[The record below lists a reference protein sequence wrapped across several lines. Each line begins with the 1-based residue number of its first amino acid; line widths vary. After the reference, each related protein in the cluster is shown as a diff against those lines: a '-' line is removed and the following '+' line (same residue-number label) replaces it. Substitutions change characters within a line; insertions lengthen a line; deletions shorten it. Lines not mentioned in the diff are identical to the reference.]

1 MEEYGETKG
10 LDPAV
15 REGQARDDGMEL
27 EITVENVTDG
37 TELDEGIDT
46 GITVD
51 DAGTLDDPR
60 LTGVDDGV

>member
-1 MEEYGETKG
+1 
-10 LDPAV
+10 
-15 REGQARDDGMEL
+15 MEL

-37 TELDEGIDT
+37 TELDEGIDM